1 MQTRRGFLKTTAAV
15 AASPYLF
22 QTQLQSAHG
31 QQRSSTFEMF
41 ADFESGAYDGWTLE
55 GACWDAA
62 PASNQ
67 TFAGKITGF
76 HGDHFLCTL
85 HPRLGVAATGR
96 AISREFRIERP
107 FIDFLIGGGRYP
119 DEACLNLV
127 VDGTIVCTA
136 TGDDSAELR
145 PAFWDVAAW
154 IGKTAHFEVVDR
166 TRARRGYVMVDA
178 IRLADQPPFRELVP
192 GQNAFFC
199 FSKEDHAGRAF
210 QSLFATPEG
219 RSNRALTD
227 FCVDKVIERLALS
240 VNAIDR
246 SDINQPIK
254 LLRSYVD
261 RVFSQYQVRDSLTK
275 QLIAANACSALT
287 ALLTTY
293 DDPLGALIEEKPTAD
308 LVIDHAINMREPAT
322 VLRRGKAVCGGIA
335 ALEQSFALSFRDLGL
350 ECLVANGHTRHPD
363 DTPYTL
369 INHSWT
375 LYTLGDRSLWA
386 PADTTKTISTL
397 RSARTLPRA
406 KFARSSLLA
415 VDPLLRD
422 MYTLFHYMRECRV
435 GHPGAY
441 VNDRVVNLTTQRE
454 WAHFQVTHPYVLKSG
469 HNTLAQIDREDMSRL
484 A

>member
-1 MQTRRGFLKTTAAV
+1 MQTRRGFLKTTAAI
-15 AASPYLF
+15 AASPCLL
-22 QTQLQSAHG
+22 QTAFA
-31 QQRSSTFEMF
+31 QQRSSPFEMF
-41 ADFESGAYDGWTLE
+41 ADFESGSYEGWTLE

-76 HGDHFLCTL
+76 QGDHFLCTL
-85 HPRLGVAATGR
+85 HPRLGVATTGR
-96 AISREFRIERP
+96 ATSKEFRIERP
-107 FIDFLIGGGRYP
+107 FIDFLIGGGHYP

-136 TGDDSAELR
+136 TGDDSVDLR
-145 PAFWDVAAW
+145 SAFWDVSAW

-178 IRLADQPPFRELVP
+178 IRLTDHPPFRELVP

-219 RSNRALTD
+219 CRNRALTD

-246 SDINQPIK
+246 NDMNPCVK

-261 RVFSQYQVRDSLTK
+261 RVFSQYQVRDPLAK

-293 DDPLGALIEEKPTAD
+293 DDALGTLIEQKSATDD
-308 LVIDHAINMREPAT
+308 LARDHAINMRAPAV

-335 ALEQSFALSFRDLGL
+335 AMEQRFALSFQDLGL

-363 DTPYTL
+363 DTPYTM

-375 LYTLGDRSLWA
+375 LYYLGDRSLWA

-397 RSARTLPRA
+397 RSAKALPKA

-422 MYTLFHYMRECRV
+422 MYTLFHYMRECRI
-435 GHPGAY
+435 GHPGTY
-441 VNDRVVNLTTQRE
+441 VNDRVVNLTTHRE
-454 WAHFQVTHPYVLKSG
+454 WAHFQIAHPYVLKSA
-469 HNTLAQIDREDMSRL
+469 HNTLVQIDREDISRL